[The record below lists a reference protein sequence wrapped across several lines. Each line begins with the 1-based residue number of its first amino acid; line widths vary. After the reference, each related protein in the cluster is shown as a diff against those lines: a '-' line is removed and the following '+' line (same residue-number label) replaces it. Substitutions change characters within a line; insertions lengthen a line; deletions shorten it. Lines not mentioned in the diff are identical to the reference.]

1 MEASANGQVKLL
13 QCKQSI
19 KMKHKLIICCLSL
32 FVFASSCKDEPQIEV
47 KMVTPE
53 EMQSLLEQE
62 DIQLVDVR
70 TEKEYADG
78 YIENSQN
85 IDIKSPTFDE
95 DILKLDKT
103 KPVIVYCKSGGR
115 SAKCTKKL
123 KEAGFIKVY
132 DLDGGLEKWKFSG
145 KEIKTI
151 E

>member
-1 MEASANGQVKLL
+1 
-13 QCKQSI
+13 
-19 KMKHKLIICCLSL
+19 MKHKLIICCLTL
-32 FVFASSCKDEPQIEV
+32 ITLVMSCKDEPQTEV

-53 EMQSLLEQE
+53 EMQSLLEQD

-70 TEKEYADG
+70 TQQEYENG

-85 IDIKSPTFDE
+85 IDIKSPTFEE

-123 KEAGFIKVY
+123 KAAGFIKIY
-132 DLDGGLEKWKFSG
+132 DLEGGLEKWKFSG
-145 KEIKTI
+145 KEIKII

>member
-1 MEASANGQVKLL
+1 MEASVNGKVESL
-13 QCKQSI
+13 QSKQSI
-19 KMKHKLIICCLSL
+19 KMKHKLIICCLAL
-32 FVFASSCKDEPQIEV
+32 FAFAMSCKDEPQTEI

-53 EMQSLLEQE
+53 EMQSLIEQD

-70 TEKEYADG
+70 TQQEYENG

-123 KEAGFIKVY
+123 KDAGFVKIY
-132 DLDGGLEKWKFSG
+132 DLEGGIEKWKFSG
-145 KEIKTI
+145 NEIKTI